1 MNKPVIILLSVLLA
15 LTLVVTLFTAMS
27 LGDTRADLRE
37 TLVQNAKLQNKV
49 DALEAEN
56 KLLEAAVQEALT
68 ANVNLDMSVDVNDI
82 LDGVDLNELLK
93 QLDS

>member
-49 DALEAEN
+49 EALEAEN
-56 KLLEAAVQEALT
+56 KLLEAAVQAALT

-82 LDGVDLNELLK
+82 LDGIDLNELLK